1 MHFDPTMRRVPRQS
15 VLCTAAR
22 LVRAVPLAILC
33 AFIPALADVR
43 TASSEIAAFLS
54 SGDFAAARHAAEK
67 AYGENPSDPA
77 CALLYAKTM
86 QDAAKALEAY
96 KKIAADTTFPD
107 SVRSEAYFRL
117 GCAAHIKGRYQKAGG
132 YLKKADGLA
141 GTPVQRAARFL
152 NAVRDTADSAF
163 AASLAQQAADT
174 SSYEGKMANYC
185 LGLLYLVKKDFTLS
199 LSRFNAAA
207 GMSDTL
213 WWSCGAYAGAYYCA
227 ITLGRPEE
235 AASVLRHMKR
245 VFPSYLERAQCAR
258 AKPLSAAP
266 APRSGETWFPR
277 DTVAKKEPAAN
288 VAKPSLKKTNFCLQ
302 VGAFGSAENAG
313 ALKTDLAKRYSP
325 VSVVAALVQD
335 KPIYRV
341 RVGVFASRET
351 AQAFGD
357 SALAKKGLLFRIVE
371 DVPVE

>member
-1 MHFDPTMRRVPRQS
+1 M
-15 VLCTAAR
+15 AAR
-22 LVRAVPLAILC
+22 LFRAAPVAILC
-33 AFIPALADVR
+33 AFIPAFADAQ
-43 TASSEIAAFLS
+43 TASSEISALLS

-67 AYGENPSDPA
+67 AYAENPADPA
-77 CALLYAKTM
+77 CALLYAKTI
-86 QDAAKALEAY
+86 QDAATAIELY
-96 KKIAADTTFPD
+96 KKIAADTSFPD
-107 SVRSEAYFRL
+107 SMRSEAYFRL
-117 GCAAHIKGRYQKAGG
+117 GCASLMKGRYQKAGG
-132 YLKKADGLA
+132 YLKKADGPS
-141 GTPVQRAARFL
+141 GNPVVRAVRFL

-163 AASLAQQAADT
+163 MTSLAQQAADT

-185 LGLLYLVKKDFTLS
+185 LGLLSLAKKDFTLS

-213 WWSCGAYAGAYYCA
+213 WWSCGAYAGAYYSA
-227 ITLGRPEE
+227 VTLGRSEE

-258 AKPLSAAP
+258 AKPGAA
-266 APRSGETWFPR
+266 ASGPTDNGAVSR
-277 DTVAKKEPAAN
+277 DTIAKKEPAAT
-288 VAKPSLKKTNFCLQ
+288 VAKPSQKKANFCLQ

-313 ALKTDLAKRYSP
+313 TLKADLAKRYSP

-341 RVGVFASRET
+341 RVGIFGSRET

-357 SALAKKGLLFRIVE
+357 SALAKKGLQFRIVE